1 MEKLF
6 HKDAVFW
13 QQIIP
18 HNLHPIYCNN
28 DRLSVDNFY
37 KLTLGIVQTQGGQ
50 YCTKVASRSKT
61 RRMAHNDGKTLVSRD
76 ANFVPQNYVVTTHQ
90 VDRQGRSQTLMQ
102 HHCTTTQP
110 TQQVNQVEQTKLKQR
125 TTPYSA
131 GAVGYAVISGTE
143 NVTSEQTSKGFE
155 NQANPLPQDHAEDY
169 TQADTQIVSQH
180 KTEYIA
186 HISHELRSPL
196 HGIVCALE
204 MLQHSRL
211 TNAQKELVTAAS
223 QSADYLLE
231 IVNSLLDFSRIEAS
245 QLKLTIDEIDILA
258 LLDKV
263 MQTVCLKALKKNL
276 SLRVLVTAEVPQTIA
291 IDSLCL
297 RQILVNLLSN
307 SVKFTDRGQ
316 IMITVICQDKQLAIS
331 VIDTGRG
338 ISLAMQNKVFEP
350 YTQENSHNMGTGL
363 GLSISTRLANMMGGT
378 IKLKSILGEGSCFT
392 LFLPLSRCCKQ
403 QHRLSGTVVA
413 PVRLHAQLTLW
424 GMSTVVGKNAELE
437 KEELLYMPGQLWNII
452 KKRRTIS
459 NKEQKN
465 NKQDSSVS
473 EHTTFLPS
481 MWCFKVL
488 IVDDIDVN
496 RLLMMEMLQ
505 KLGHQCLLAADGYQA
520 LELGKQHIFDLVLLD
535 IHMPEIDGLQ
545 TARLWRDKEQ
555 GILDPDCLIFSMSAD
570 VSSKKKDTLAYQ
582 AGINRCFSKPISLKK
597 LARAMRFV
605 EDWQHT
611 RGMTLKPNPIFDKP
625 LLDIFDKHTREQV
638 RTTLFSLHSDLAN
651 TYQIKDAILFK
662 EKLHAIKGVVGQA
675 GMHKAVDAVAHME
688 KTLMNK
694 EWPKPSAIKVLKNL
708 VSLDQAD

>member
-1 MEKLF
+1 MEKFLQ
-6 HKDAVFW
+6 KDTAFW
-13 QQIIP
+13 RQIIP
-18 HNLHPIYCNN
+18 HNLHPIYCNKV
-28 DRLSVDNFY
+28 RLSADDFY
-37 KLTLGIVQTQGGQ
+37 KLTPDIAHAQ
-50 YCTKVASRSKT
+50 RS
-61 RRMAHNDGKTLVSRD
+61 
-76 ANFVPQNYVVTTHQ
+76 
-90 VDRQGRSQTLMQ
+90 
-102 HHCTTTQP
+102 
-110 TQQVNQVEQTKLKQR
+110 
-125 TTPYSA
+125 
-131 GAVGYAVISGTE
+131 E
-143 NVTSEQTSKGFE
+143 NVTLQQASKIFDRE
-155 NQANPLPQDHAEDY
+155 AHSLSQDRAEDN
-169 TQADTQIVSQH
+169 TQATTQIGFQK
-180 KTEYIA
+180 KTEHIA

-258 LLDKV
+258 LLDQV

-276 SLRVLVTAEVPQTIA
+276 SLRVLVTAEVPNTIA

-316 IMITVICQDKQLAIS
+316 IMITVACQDNQLAIS

-338 ISLAMQNKVFEP
+338 ISLPMQSKVFDP

-363 GLSISTRLANMMGGT
+363 GLSISARLAKMMGGKIT
-378 IKLKSILGEGSCFT
+378 LKSILGEGSCFT
-392 LFLPLSRCCKQ
+392 LFLPLSKYGKQ

-413 PVRLHAQLTLW
+413 PVTLHTQLTLW
-424 GMSTVVGKNAELE
+424 GMSAVVGKNSELE
-437 KEELLYMPGQLWNII
+437 REELLYMPGQLWNII
-452 KKRRTIS
+452 KKRKFVS
-459 NKEQKN
+459 NKEPKN
-465 NKQDSSVS
+465 NKRNPSLS
-473 EHTTFLPS
+473 ERTAFLPS

-496 RLLMMEMLQ
+496 RSLITEMLQ
-505 KLGHQCLLAADGYQA
+505 QLGHQCLSAADGYQA

-545 TARLWRDKEQ
+545 TARLWRAKEQ

-582 AGINRCFSKPISLKK
+582 AGINRCFTKPISLKK
-597 LARAMRFV
+597 LARAMHVV

-625 LLDIFDKHTREQV
+625 LLDIFDKDTREKV
-638 RTTLFSLHSDLAN
+638 RNTLFSLHNDLAN
-651 TYQIKDAILFK
+651 TYQIKDATLFK

-675 GMHKAVDAVAHME
+675 GMHKAVDAVAHIE
-688 KTLMNK
+688 KALMNK

-708 VSLDQAD
+708 VSLDQPD